1 MENHHVLM
9 GKPWKT
15 IMLMDIMV
23 ISMGFLWDIMV
34 VEWGLMGFTLW

>member
-1 MENHHVLM
+1 
-9 GKPWKT
+9 
-15 IMLMDIMV
+15 MLMDIMV